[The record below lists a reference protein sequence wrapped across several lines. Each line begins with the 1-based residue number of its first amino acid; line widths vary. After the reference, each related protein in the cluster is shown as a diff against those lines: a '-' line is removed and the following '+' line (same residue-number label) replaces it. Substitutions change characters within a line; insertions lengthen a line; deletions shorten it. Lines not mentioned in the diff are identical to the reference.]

1 MPGPEMTSVPAP
13 LVVSPPLPLM
23 GPEIAS
29 VSPGFVTVTIVLV
42 SKATGAAI
50 AWLPALSVSAAA
62 AVPPLRCSVPPLPA
76 ASV

>member
-1 MPGPEMTSVPAP
+1 MVN
-13 LVVSPPLPLM
+13 PPLPLT

-29 VSPGFVTVTIVLV
+29 VSPGFVTVTLALV
-42 SKATGAAI
+42 SKATGAEI

-62 AVPPLRCSVPPLPA
+62 AVPPLSCSVPPLPE